1 MASDNASVT
10 TPSET
15 KPPMLAADVVA
26 YVRKEL
32 DIDDEHLARVITANS
47 ADLPRDA
54 HSGVTLDLSH
64 KNIRELPVDVI
75 ALIKDKVER
84 LALSH
89 NPQIAVPTQIVQ
101 CDRLRYLNLRWN
113 HLKYFPEAILQLS
126 KLEILD
132 ISKNRIVGIPEDIKR
147 MSSLKFLAV
156 AKNKITRLPLAL
168 GEMASLSKLKFDE
181 NPIEFPPPEALKPQ
195 KEKTGTLETE
205 KEKDVCLQVKRY
217 LKQVALRERLM
228 THSDQETRYAYYKPD
243 RSWTN

>member
-1 MASDNASVT
+1 MAASDTASVT
-10 TPSET
+10 SPSET

-32 DIDDEHLARVITANS
+32 DIDDEHLARVITAS
-47 ADLPRDA
+47 SSDIPRDA

-64 KNIRELPVDVI
+64 KNIRELPVEVI

-89 NPQIAVPTQIVQ
+89 NPQMAVPTQIIQ

-113 HLKYFPEAILQLS
+113 SLKYFPDAILQLS

-132 ISKNRIVGIPEDIKR
+132 ISKNRIITIPEGIKR
-147 MSSLKFLAV
+147 MTSLKFLAV
-156 AKNKITRLPLAL
+156 ARNKITRLPLSL

-181 NPIEFPPPEALKPQ
+181 NPIEFPPPEALKLQ
-195 KEKTGTLETE
+195 EESVGGLEIE
-205 KEKDVCLQVKRY
+205 KEKAACAQVKRF
-217 LKQVALRERLM
+217 LKQAALRERLM
-228 THSDQETRYAYYKPD
+228 SHSDHETRYFWQKL
-243 RSWTN
+243 TVT